1 MIEEKELHYFPV
13 KIMEYTDIGHSPEW
27 VKEFT
32 EWARGFPAGQDN
44 FPEGVITSKPTLHK
58 ERMHD
63 CVDRIMLFFEDCL
76 DQYVEKFK
84 LDCESLDISLS
95 WFNHAPARTGWG
107 HPLHR
112 HPMAYLSAVYY
123 ITDGAPTIFDDP
135 CIPRTY
141 NVLDIWEDDKMKM
154 DGWNLGI
161 NEKYEANPGKLIL
174 FPSWLKHFS
183 GRQLEDFDRWTISF
197 NAFPSGKINQ
207 GPHGMPQL
215 NLEVL

>member
-1 MIEEKELHYFPV
+1 MIEEKELHYFPTV
-13 KIMEYTDIGHSPEW
+13 IMEYTDIGHDAQW

-32 EWARGFPAGQDN
+32 EWARGYPAGQDN
-44 FPEGVITSKPTLHK
+44 FPEGVITSKPMIHK
-58 ERMHD
+58 ERD
-63 CVDRIMLFFEDCL
+63 VECVDRIILFFEDCL
-76 DQYVEKFK
+76 DQYKERFK
-84 LDCESLDISLS
+84 LDCEKLDISLS

-123 ITDGAPTIFDDP
+123 LTDGAPTVFDDP

-141 NVLDIWEDDKMKM
+141 NVMDIWEEEKMKM

-161 NEKYEANPGKLIL
+161 NEKYDAQPGKLII

-215 NLEVL
+215 NLNVL